1 MMTVKLARTSSGLIR
16 RFTATGHAGY
26 APHGED
32 IICAGVS
39 AIAQTV
45 IGSLEDIAGIKPAY
59 ILRDGEIS
67 CELPDLSVLSQ
78 QQVETARIL
87 MESMSIGCRQI
98 EASYGSSFVRVK
110 EVHYQKKGGARA

>member
-1 MMTVKLARTSSGLIR
+1 MMKIKLARTSSGLIR

-32 IICAGVS
+32 ILCAGVS

-45 IGSLEDIAGIKPAY
+45 IGSLEDIAGINPAY
-59 ILRDGEIS
+59 VLRDGEIS
-67 CELPDLSVLSQ
+67 CELPDLASLSEQ
-78 QQVETARIL
+78 QIEIARVL

-98 EASYGSSFVRVK
+98 EASYGSSYVQVREVK
-110 EVHYQKKGGARA
+110 YQNKGGARA